1 MPLLFFLFFIV
12 APVIELWVLIKIGSE
27 IGALATIALLVL
39 TAIAGLALIR
49 YQGLATLLRATQ
61 RINRGEVPTRE
72 MGEGILIGIAGLL
85 LLLPGFV
92 SDAVALVFLVPLLRR
107 WVLSRLMRRMTVVH
121 RDGPQHHH
129 RQSPSGEQERH
140 TIEGEYRRED

>member
-1 MPLLFFLFFIV
+1 MPLLFFLFFIA
-12 APVIELWVLIKIGSE
+12 APVVELWVLIEVGSE

-49 YQGLATLLRATQ
+49 YQGLSTLLKASQ
-61 RINRGEVPTRE
+61 RMNRGELPGRE
-72 MGEGILIGIAGLL
+72 MGEGLVLGLAGLL

-92 SDAVALVFLVPLLRR
+92 SDAVALVLLVPALRR
-107 WVLSRLMRRMTVVH
+107 WALNRMMRRVTVVH
-121 RDGPQHHH
+121 RGGPHQY
-129 RQSPSGEQERH
+129 RESRERERH